1 MKNLMN
7 LRNVIYL
14 FIIGAGLTLLHSCAV
29 YSPYNFTPVTV
40 PDIVQMSKD
49 KVSSK
54 NIINEIRKSHTAY
67 TLKANEF
74 AKLQQEGVADSVVN
88 YMQKTHLDLIRNN
101 QQRQDSY
108 YWGPYY
114 GGYGYGGLGYGWPYG
129 GYWGWNWGPTVI
141 FRGGGGHFHGGG
153 FHGGMHRGR

>member
-1 MKNLMN
+1 MN

-14 FIIGAGLTLLHSCAV
+14 FIIGSGLALLHSCAV

-114 GGYGYGGLGYGWPYG
+114 GGYGYGGLGYGWPYD

-141 FRGGGGHFHGGG
+141 FRGSGDHFHGGG
-153 FHGGMHRGR
+153 FHGGVHRGR